1 MHMEQSTTATAPV
14 NTIGEADLISGLS
27 RQEVWEAQLSDPNIG
42 DALRAKEET
51 SDTPKR
57 MLQGQSP
64 TSKRLFQLW
73 DQLRV
78 KDGLLWRMYES
89 VDGTTFTLQLVVP
102 GKYCQQIVQELHSG
116 ALGSHQ
122 GADKTHAKLKERFY
136 WPGYWREVRLHCVA
150 CTSCAARKT
159 AAPTR

>member
-1 MHMEQSTTATAPV
+1 MQIHSPGSLVDSVGMSHMEQSTTATALV
-14 NTIGEADLISGLS
+14 NMVEEADLISGLS
-27 RQEVWEAQLSDPNIG
+27 CQEVREAQLSDPNIG

-51 SDTPKR
+51 SDAPKWT
-57 MLQGQSP
+57 LQGRSP

-89 VDGTTFTLQLVVP
+89 VDGATFTLQLVVP
-102 GKYCQQIVQELHSG
+102 GKYRQQIVQELHSG
-116 ALGSHQ
+116 AFGGHL

-136 WPGYWREVRLHCVA
+136 WPG
-150 CTSCAARKT
+150 
-159 AAPTR
+159 